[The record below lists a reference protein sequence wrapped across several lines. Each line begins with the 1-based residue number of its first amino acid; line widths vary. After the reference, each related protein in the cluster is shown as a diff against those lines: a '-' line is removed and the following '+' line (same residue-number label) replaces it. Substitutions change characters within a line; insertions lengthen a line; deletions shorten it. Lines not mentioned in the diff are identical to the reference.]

1 MGDEI
6 KSESLT
12 EELSEDEKEKKAL
25 EWENYVRSEVTALLD
40 MYLPMAKNG
49 IVGIKYMHPIK
60 ARYETGPVYEED
72 KAIGVNIAIGFEFL
86 GEFDIPKEASPTVE

>member
-6 KSESLT
+6 KT

-40 MYLPMAKNG
+40 MYLPAAKNG
-49 IVGIKYMHPIK
+49 IVGVKYTHLIK
-60 ARYETGPVYEED
+60 AKYETGPVYDEN
-72 KAIGVNIAIGFEFL
+72 KAIGVNLAIGFEFL
-86 GEFDIPKEASPTVE
+86 EEFDIPKENPSVD

>member
-1 MGDEI
+1 MSDEI
-6 KSESLT
+6 KSE
-12 EELSEDEKEKKAL
+12 ELSENEREKKAL

-49 IVGIKYMHPIK
+49 IVGIKYMHPVK
-60 ARYETGPVYEED
+60 ARYETGPIYDEN

-86 GEFDIPKEASPTVE
+86 EEFDVPKEGSPTVE